1 MSRARP
7 RACPRARCFASCFWA
22 PGAGADCV
30 QVSFGNHVAL
40 LLSCWK
46 KQKKFVIKK
55 RPSGVF
61 VVTVTERDRA
71 VWSPSPARAVASRRP
86 GGSARCLGSRSAPP
100 GLCACV
106 ALLRS
111 EPSEPSSSGRKAG
124 RWRQGRCS
132 ARPAP
137 PVGRALVLG
146 CSSGLHHGG
155 PERGQSSL
163 PPSPAPGVGE
173 PGSRSQTR
181 RSPPPQH
188 PCGRRPARPALS
200 VTGKVLAL
208 R

>member
-1 MSRARP
+1 MGRSRARP

-46 KQKKFVIKK
+46 KQKKFVIRK
-55 RPSGVF
+55 RPGGVF
-61 VVTVTERDRA
+61 AATVTERDRA

-106 ALLRS
+106 ALLGS

-124 RWRQGRCS
+124 RWRRGGAQHGQRPLWAGPWCWGALRVSTTEAQRGGR
-132 ARPAP
+132 AP
-137 PVGRALVLG
+137 SLRHQLLGWGSRAPDPKPGALPLPSIPVGG
-146 CSSGLHHGG
+146 GQQGL
-155 PERGQSSL
+155 P
-163 PPSPAPGVGE
+163 
-173 PGSRSQTR
+173 
-181 RSPPPQH
+181 
-188 PCGRRPARPALS
+188 
-200 VTGKVLAL
+200 
-208 R
+208 

>member
-1 MSRARP
+1 M
-7 RACPRARCFASCFWA
+7 
-22 PGAGADCV
+22 

-46 KQKKFVIKK
+46 KQKKFVIRK
-55 RPSGVF
+55 RPGGVF
-61 VVTVTERDRA
+61 AATVMERDRA
-71 VWSPSPARAVASRRP
+71 VWSPSPARAVALRRP

-106 ALLRS
+106 ALLGS
-111 EPSEPSSSGRKAG
+111 EPSELWEEGGAVEAG
-124 RWRQGRCS
+124 AVLSTAS
-132 ARPAP
+132 APCGPGPGVGVLFGSPPQRPREGA
-137 PVGRALVLG
+137 
-146 CSSGLHHGG
+146 
-155 PERGQSSL
+155 EL
-163 PPSPAPGVGE
+163 PPSVTSSWGGGAGLPI
-173 PGSRSQTR
+173 QTR

>member
-1 MSRARP
+1 M
-7 RACPRARCFASCFWA
+7 
-22 PGAGADCV
+22 

-46 KQKKFVIKK
+46 KQKKFVIRK
-55 RPSGVF
+55 RPGGVF
-61 VVTVTERDRA
+61 AATVTERDRA
-71 VWSPSPARAVASRRP
+71 VWSPSPARAVALHRP

-106 ALLRS
+106 ALLGS

-124 RWRQGRCS
+124 RWRRGRCS

-163 PPSPAPGVGE
+163 PRHQLLGW
-173 PGSRSQTR
+173 GSRA
-181 RSPPPQH
+181 PDPKP
-188 PCGRRPARPALS
+188 GALPLPS
-200 VTGKVLAL
+200 IPVGGGQQGLP
-208 R
+208 